1 MLMNS
6 KYYKLKNL
14 KHGYKIQKDD
24 IIKLGRVRFRVKE
37 MVISN
42 IKPKTKSIQKSK
54 KSPD

>member
-1 MLMNS
+1 MNL
-6 KYYKLKNL
+6 KYIILNNI

-42 IKPKTKSIQKSK
+42 IKPKTKSI
-54 KSPD
+54 